1 MKAINKSKLPKI
13 IILAVLAL
21 IIALSGGAGIY
32 FTTQYTTQ
40 KQAYTSNTQQAEKLK
55 INVSN
60 KSANN
65 SQINAIIKNVQQ
77 KSEELSN
84 QYQAKADA
92 AKALMN
98 KYMAFFIIFYVVC
111 ALMIVCFIAVAFG
124 KKKFSFSKSAPK
136 TVVAEPE
143 EESDADEE
151 VETED
156 KPKSDFDDIED
167 ILKSIG
173 KEE

>member
-40 KQAYTSNTQQAEKLK
+40 KQAYDTNIAAVQKYADNLTGENADK
-55 INVSN
+55 IRE
-60 KSANN
+60 
-65 SQINAIIKNVQQ
+65 IPFIKNVRTFAENQR
-77 KSEELSN
+77 K

-98 KYMAFFIIFYVVC
+98 KYMAFFIIFYIVC

-124 KKKFSFSKSAPK
+124 KKKFSFAKSTSNRA
-136 TVVAEPE
+136 VAEPE
-143 EESDADEE
+143 EKSDADEE
-151 VETED
+151 VETEE

-173 KEE
+173 KGE

>member
-1 MKAINKSKLPKI
+1 MKDINKSNLPKI

-40 KQAYTSNTQQAEKLK
+40 KQAYTSNIQQAEKLK
-55 INVSN
+55 ITIKNDN
-60 KSANN
+60 A
-65 SQINAIIKNVQQ
+65 QINVFIKNIQQ
-77 KSEELSN
+77 KSEELRK
-84 QYQAKADA
+84 QYLANAAA

-98 KYMAFFIIFYVVC
+98 KYMTFFIIFYVVC
-111 ALMIVCFIAVAFG
+111 ALMIVYFIAVAFG
-124 KKKFSFSKSAPK
+124 KKKFSFSKSASK
-136 TVVAEPE
+136 TVAAEPE

-151 VETED
+151 VGTED

-167 ILKSIG
+167 ILKKIG

>member
-1 MKAINKSKLPKI
+1 MKTINKSKLPKI

-32 FTTQYTTQ
+32 FTTQYSTQ
-40 KQAYTSNTQQAEKLK
+40 KESYDTNIATVQKYTDNLTGENADK
-55 INVSN
+55 IRKIPFV
-60 KSANN
+60 
-65 SQINAIIKNVQQ
+65 KNVQAF
-77 KSEELSN
+77 EETQRK

-92 AKALMN
+92 AKVLMN
-98 KYMAFFIIFYVVC
+98 KYMAFFIIFYIVC

-124 KKKFSFSKSAPK
+124 KKKFSFAKSPSKTDVSKP
-136 TVVAEPE
+136 

-151 VETED
+151 VKGED

-167 ILKSIG
+167 ILKNIG
-173 KEE
+173 KDE